1 MTCVGNVGG
10 GSPGKIFY
18 LERLGKPLVSSQGD
32 PGTSMPNRIIK
43 ESARTS
49 PTLAALSDGAER
61 LFWRLT
67 TAVDDYGRFEADA
80 DVING
85 SCLSRLKPKWTTRK
99 VERCLVEMGRQNG
112 PDDQPL
118 AIFYRVKGRVYGE
131 LVTFLEHQRKRD
143 SKPKFPG
150 LEEGERVFLEPVAAS
165 CGNSPQVAA
174 LSESESENVNERRER
189 ETRGGTTRVGP
200 RTAAEAVV
208 ELELFTISEATR
220 KWAEG
225 EGIPNSDAYL
235 DEFKDYWRSVGAK
248 RRNGQIIR
256 DWDATFRNRL
266 RDLKAD
272 GKLKKKDVWA

>member
-1 MTCVGNVGG
+1 
-10 GSPGKIFY
+10 
-18 LERLGKPLVSSQGD
+18 
-32 PGTSMPNRIIK
+32 MPNRIIK

-49 PTLAALSDGAER
+49 PTLAVLSSDAER

-85 SCLSRLKPKWTTRK
+85 MCLSRLKPKWTTKK

-118 AIFYRVKGRVYGE
+118 AIFYRVKGRLYGE
-131 LVTFLEHQRKRD
+131 LVSFLEHQRKRD

-150 LEEGERVFLEPVAAS
+150 LEEGERIFWEPPAAA
-165 CGNSPQVAA
+165 CGESPQSAA

-189 ETRGGTTRVGP
+189 ETRGGTAGVGP
-200 RTAAEAVV
+200 RTAAEALA
-208 ELELFTISEATR
+208 ELEVFTISEKTKTWATD
-220 KWAEG
+220 
-225 EGIPNSDAYL
+225 EGISNLDAYL
-235 DEFKDYWRSVGAK
+235 EEFKDYWRSVGGK

-266 RDLKAD
+266 RDLKAE
-272 GKLKKKDVWA
+272 GKLKKKDIWA